1 MKTCPFCAEQ
11 IQDAAVVCKHCG
23 RKLSTGISRPDGA
36 GGRPIRI
43 GRIALAV
50 IAVVGAVVLA
60 TGWARQQS
68 DAAQRAAVTD
78 SVMAAQQRARRAA
91 DSIRAVTPSF
101 VDLIGETKNLGVG
114 QYQMVR
120 MNVAPGRQTCAIV
133 GHLGGQEFDAFVF
146 TDQQLINWQ
155 AGSSSDAVWAS
166 GRVTSSDLDVAL
178 PGPGTYTLVVSNK
191 GAILLSHEVRM
202 KARLRCVGQWP

>member
-1 MKTCPFCAEQ
+1 MKTCPYCAEQ

-23 RKLSTGISRPDGA
+23 RKLGAGA
-36 GGRPIRI
+36 GGAKGGGSHPIRI
-43 GRIALAV
+43 SRIA
-50 IAVVGAVVLA
+50 IAVVAVVGGVVLA

-91 DSIRAVTPSF
+91 DSIRAVTPKF
-101 VDLIGETKNLGVG
+101 VDLIGETKSLGVG

-120 MNVAPGRQTCAIV
+120 LNVAPGRQTCVIV
-133 GHLGGQEFDAFVF
+133 GQIAGQEFDAFVF

-166 GRVTSSDLDVAL
+166 GRVTSSDLDIAL
-178 PGPGTYTLVVSNK
+178 PGPGPYTLVVSNK
-191 GAILLSHEVRM
+191 GAIVLSHEVRM
-202 KARLRCVGQWP
+202 KARLRCAGQWP